1 MFSLQDSLQIVT
13 QFVSGNIILPV
24 ILSGKPRKEL
34 HEMES
39 IIEKIKN
46 DYEQF
51 DEYEKETVYDMIST
65 YLSLVPEY
73 KEVIE
78 SDIEGYVKTYEGY
91 ADDIRRFEG
100 EAGLRH

>member
-1 MFSLQDSLQIVT
+1 
-13 QFVSGNIILPV
+13 
-24 ILSGKPRKEL
+24 
-34 HEMES
+34 MES

-46 DYEQF
+46 DYEQL

-65 YLSLVPEY
+65 YLSLNPEY

-78 SDIEGYVKTYEGY
+78 SDIEGFVKTYDGY

-100 EAGLRH
+100 GAGLHH